1 MSYVYTFQLI
11 GPISYLGACYIRR
24 KVTKCIHDKIRR
36 TFVSE
41 SLNHN
46 HQGTKSARLIA
57 VCKRSFTLYL
67 HDCRNNLTHAQYLRS
82 GVPKT
87 NLSDFFFCHQPLS
100 TTPRPHIH
108 LPFYFINNAF
118 LLPLLCSNPKTSL
131 RCKDPASIPSRA
143 RCPWR
148 RRRKPD
154 SNADTG
160 GESVS
165 RWPCH

>member
-67 HDCRNNLTHAQYLRS
+67 HDCRNNLTHAQYL
-82 GVPKT
+82 
-87 NLSDFFFCHQPLS
+87 S

-154 SNADTG
+154 NMADTG
-160 GESVS
+160 GESAS
-165 RWPCH
+165 RLLCH